1 MVQSSLAQRLNYR
14 SWRLA
19 KIEVVDEDS
28 ESLHL
33 HYTLVSR
40 EWKAESPPP
49 FTLIAQGTRF
59 HRYRVIATVTLSFR
73 KY

>member
-1 MVQSSLAQRLNYR
+1 MAQSSLAQRLNYR

-19 KIEVVDEDS
+19 KIEVIDEDS
-28 ESLHL
+28 ESH
-33 HYTLVSR
+33 HMYYR